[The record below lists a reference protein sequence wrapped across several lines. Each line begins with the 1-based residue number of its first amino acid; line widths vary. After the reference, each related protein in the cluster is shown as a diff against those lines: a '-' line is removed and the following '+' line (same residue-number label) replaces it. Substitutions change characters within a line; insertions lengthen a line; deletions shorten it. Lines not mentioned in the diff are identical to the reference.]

1 MLLQRRRPTDP
12 ANALGTMD
20 EAGDE
25 WENQAA
31 RWWSRTRG
39 QVLGTLAGLLLAG
52 VVLRIGWGAA
62 LTIAALVYVGYSIG
76 RSFDPD

>member
-1 MLLQRRRPTDP
+1 MLLQRRPTDP

-20 EAGDE
+20 ESGNE
-25 WENQAA
+25 WENQAT

-39 QVLGTLAGLLLAG
+39 QVLGTLAGLLLAW

-62 LTIAALVYVGYSIG
+62 LTIAVLVYVGYSIG